1 MTFCEFIKEVDF
13 FGKYPEFY
21 IKGKTKQITFT
32 GRIFTAIF
40 ILIYILI
47 FIFKIHRMIH
57 RVDITFFDSYSNND
71 NEKSIHIDN
80 ENFYLF
86 FALNDKDDNPFIDET
101 IYYAKAYY
109 NANEM
114 KELQLERCN
123 IEKLGSK
130 YKNLSGEYSLND
142 YYGLG
147 NINYTITSYCGSFI
161 IKIFPCKNTTENN
174 NHCKS
179 KEIIDKY
186 FDGNTFT
193 IAFED
198 ILITPLQYETPIKE
212 QINLLYTSVY
222 KIFGQYMFV
231 EMELVNIE
239 TSTNIIGF
247 DFLTTPKNDNFIK
260 YYSLEVL
267 PEPGYDL
274 DDENNNYPACE
285 VEFTLNDKILVEK
298 RQYIQFLD
306 MLGEIG
312 GLMEFLSS
320 FFGVIC
326 NILGNLL
333 YEKTI
338 ANNLFSFDIK
348 NKLISIKKTDK
359 STYNFIQNKTKEN
372 VFPHNIKESSKYS
385 YNNKRVR
392 KKLTFMDDNIREI

>member
-174 NHCKS
+174 NHCK
-179 KEIIDKY
+179 
-186 FDGNTFT
+186 
-193 IAFED
+193 
-198 ILITPLQYETPIKE
+198 
-212 QINLLYTSVY
+212 
-222 KIFGQYMFV
+222 
-231 EMELVNIE
+231 
-239 TSTNIIGF
+239 
-247 DFLTTPKNDNFIK
+247 
-260 YYSLEVL
+260 
-267 PEPGYDL
+267 
-274 DDENNNYPACE
+274 
-285 VEFTLNDKILVEK
+285 
-298 RQYIQFLD
+298 
-306 MLGEIG
+306 
-312 GLMEFLSS
+312 
-320 FFGVIC
+320 
-326 NILGNLL
+326 
-333 YEKTI
+333 
-338 ANNLFSFDIK
+338 
-348 NKLISIKKTDK
+348 
-359 STYNFIQNKTKEN
+359 
-372 VFPHNIKESSKYS
+372 
-385 YNNKRVR
+385 
-392 KKLTFMDDNIREI
+392 